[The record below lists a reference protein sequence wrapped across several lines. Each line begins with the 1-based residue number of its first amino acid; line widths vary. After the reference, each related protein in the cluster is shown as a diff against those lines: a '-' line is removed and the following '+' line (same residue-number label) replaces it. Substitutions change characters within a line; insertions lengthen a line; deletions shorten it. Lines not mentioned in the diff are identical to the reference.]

1 MEGQPSRT
9 IFTEA
14 NLYTLVALLYFLRD
28 DLLPTGNIIKWAS
41 WGAFFALSIFYFFKV
56 VTKEQMNPFVKSLSF
71 IVLLVAVYGGVF
83 FITGTDGGWL
93 RPADPLFFLTS
104 FFESLLPVY
113 AFYYFSKKNLINETW
128 FKVAAIVFF
137 AAAIYTYFSHLMDI
151 QIEYGDEER
160 TNNSAYG
167 IVSLIPL
174 LVFFRKRPI
183 VQFLGLGVIA
193 ILVLS
198 GFKRGAILITG
209 LSAIIFFWRAYK
221 QQTSFKKL
229 WVLILIIIVCIVAIR
244 YIGNLL
250 ENSLYFNA
258 RIERTLEGDASLRE
272 DIYVDYFHFYFE
284 NSNIIQYLIGY
295 GAYGTCHYLGLMA
308 HNDWLELLIDMGLL
322 GFFAYLIYWIRYY
335 KMYRESKRYDIMHIS
350 DTLLLFGLIYFL
362 KSFFSMS
369 IMGLPIY
376 ATSVLGYAMAK
387 FDDVKCY
394 GTYND

>member
-1 MEGQPSRT
+1 MKEKPSKK
-9 IFTEA
+9 IISEA
-14 NLYTLVALLYFLRD
+14 NLYTLVALIYFLRD
-28 DLLPTGNIIKWAS
+28 DLLPAGNIIKWAS
-41 WGAFFALSIFYFFKV
+41 WGVFFALSIFYFIKV
-56 VTKEQMNPFVKSLSF
+56 VTTEKMNPFVKSLTF

-83 FITGTDGGWL
+83 FITGSDGGWL
-93 RPADPLFFLTS
+93 RRADPLFFLTS
-104 FFESLLPVY
+104 FLESLLPVY
-113 AFYYFSKKNLINETW
+113 AFYYFSKRDMINEDW
-128 FKVAAIVFF
+128 FKVVAIMFF
-137 AAAIYTYFSHLMDI
+137 AGAIYTYFSHLMDL
-151 QIEYGDEER
+151 QIEYGDAER

-167 IVSLIPL
+167 IVSLIPM

-183 VQFLGLGVIA
+183 VQFLGLGVII

-209 LSAIIFFWRAYK
+209 LSAIIVLWKAYK
-221 QQTSFKKL
+221 QQTSLKKS
-229 WVLILIIIVCIVAIR
+229 WVFILIIIVCVVAIR

-250 ENSLYFNA
+250 ENSLYFIA
-258 RIERTLEGDASLRE
+258 RIESTLEGDASLRE

-322 GFFAYLIYWIRYY
+322 GFFAYLIYWISYY
-335 KMYRESKRYDIMHIS
+335 KMYRESKRYDMVHIS
-350 DTLLLFGLIYFL
+350 DMLLLFGLIYFL
-362 KSFFSMS
+362 KSLFSMS